1 MFSRSVILSFNKH
14 SLSTCCVP
22 GPVLGAGD
30 PAENKADQPADHLAL
45 TLSLGRHS
53 AHKKSLKGRC
63 RIDGGWRAAEQP
75 LTVDGSCRPLSHLMP
90 GSASQLPAGQDGPG
104 IRGVQL
110 ALSVGPSQIHRHL
123 CSLCSLTSKY

>member
-63 RIDGGWRAAEQP
+63 RIDGGVESGRAAP
-75 LTVDGSCRPLSHLMP
+75 DCGWFMP
-90 GSASQLPAGQDGPG
+90 ASQSPDAWECQPAPCGSGRP
-104 IRGVQL
+104 
-110 ALSVGPSQIHRHL
+110 RHQGRSAGFVSGAFTDSPPPL
-123 CSLCSLTSKY
+123 QFV